1 MERKPYETLI
11 EWVLRVLESETEFEV
26 ILRGVL

>member
-11 EWVLRVLESETEFEV
+11 EWVLRVLESETELEA
-26 ILRGVL
+26 ILRGAM